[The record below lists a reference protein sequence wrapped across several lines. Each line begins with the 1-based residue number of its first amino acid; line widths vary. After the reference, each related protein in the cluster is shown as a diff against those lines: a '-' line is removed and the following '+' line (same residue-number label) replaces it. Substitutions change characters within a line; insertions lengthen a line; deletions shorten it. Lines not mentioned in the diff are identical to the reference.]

1 MPVHAV
7 TFWRAASDFG
17 AVATMACATAQYIV
31 QLSSS
36 VVCAESSNEY
46 ATCSLLTHLR
56 YLTPQTTILFVLFPL
71 FLHQR
76 TAPQSKMAAT
86 RSNGG
91 PLFLSDEPN
100 SSTGPPPTERGVS
113 VDQDGKSNV
122 WAIEPKM
129 EVDTKSSEEKT
140 TSALLAVGGLAAFAA
155 VAAGVLTNLPDPDQ
169 F

>member
-1 MPVHAV
+1 MPSLTKIVAILAV
-7 TFWRAASDFG
+7 G
-17 AVATMACATAQYIV
+17 AMSADA
-31 QLSSS
+31 
-36 VVCAESSNEY
+36 
-46 ATCSLLTHLR
+46 
-56 YLTPQTTILFVLFPL
+56 FV
-71 FLHQR
+71 
-76 TAPQSKMAAT
+76 APQSKMAAT